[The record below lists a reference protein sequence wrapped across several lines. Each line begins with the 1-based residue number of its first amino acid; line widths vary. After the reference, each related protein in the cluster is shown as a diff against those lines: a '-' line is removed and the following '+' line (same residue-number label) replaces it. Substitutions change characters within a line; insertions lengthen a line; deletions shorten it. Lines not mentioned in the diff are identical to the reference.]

1 MVFSDVLWDPNVHS
15 HLLDASAV
23 LVELNSARSTPRTWM
38 LKFPKGFFY
47 VIQTVSIW
55 GTCYIFILWINYI
68 DCRTS
73 RYFKCIYVVH
83 ASGSYT
89 PWKAKNSCPVS
100 ILLMAWSGD
109 FVNKLTW
116 CLKALGAFKSWVK
129 LTSIYID
136 HIVSDM
142 LQEKTKPSNTLP
154 DFFGIESLLKHPACV
169 WFAGAG
175 PCGAINHLDWDPFKE
190 LGGQNALFWKAQGS
204 DLSVY
209 DFKSQWVSEDSTTV
223 LPSQNIIFYCPHYH
237 PVSWCII
244 RIPS

>member
-1 MVFSDVLWDPNVHS
+1 
-15 HLLDASAV
+15 
-23 LVELNSARSTPRTWM
+23 
-38 LKFPKGFFY
+38 
-47 VIQTVSIW
+47 
-55 GTCYIFILWINYI
+55 
-68 DCRTS
+68 
-73 RYFKCIYVVH
+73 
-83 ASGSYT
+83 
-89 PWKAKNSCPVS
+89 
-100 ILLMAWSGD
+100 MAPQG
-109 FVNKLTW
+109 TW
-116 CLKALGAFKSWVK
+116 CPQGAFKSWVK

-209 DFKSQWVSEDSTTV
+209 DFKSQRVSEDSTTV

-244 RIPS
+244 RIPSYYIYHRPPFLSSLYPSVSHVALLAAGHHTVRLRGDLCGAGRGNSCVPGIQLPLCPTGSPLHGWQQRWW

>member
-1 MVFSDVLWDPNVHS
+1 MYICCSCLWELYPLESEKLVPSVHS
-15 HLLDASAV
+15 AH
-23 LVELNSARSTPRTWM
+23 
-38 LKFPKGFFY
+38 G
-47 VIQTVSIW
+47 
-55 GTCYIFILWINYI
+55 
-68 DCRTS
+68 
-73 RYFKCIYVVH
+73 VV
-83 ASGSYT
+83 
-89 PWKAKNSCPVS
+89 WWLCEQVD
-100 ILLMAWSGD
+100 MAPQG
-109 FVNKLTW
+109 TW
-116 CLKALGAFKSWVK
+116 CPQGAFKSWVK

-209 DFKSQWVSEDSTTV
+209 DFKSQRVSEDSTTV